1 MLLSALA
8 SQLGAITIDGPTD
21 RSIERVCYDSRTARS
36 SDLFVAIRGT
46 QVDSRRFVPD
56 LDVAAVVADG
66 PVRARS
72 GVTVIQVDNARLAL
86 ARAAAAIAG
95 HPGEDVPVIG
105 ITGTNGKTTVAWM
118 IEAIISAS
126 GETCGV
132 IGTTGHRIAGIPI
145 QASHTTPE
153 APILQDLLRRMADE
167 GCAAALLEVSSIGI
181 VMHRTDAIP
190 FRVGIFTSFS
200 RDHLDFHADMEDYLD
215 AKARLFHT
223 LLAPNGVAILNADE
237 PACESID
244 TGARDPWTYGM
255 GPKATFRAV
264 DLRTTVSGTR
274 FTVITPEGSHS
285 VLLVLKGK
293 HNVMNALAAIAAA
306 TAIGISAE
314 CCIAG
319 IEELT
324 IIPGRLE
331 SVENEQNI
339 TVLVDYAHTP
349 DALRTVLESLRPL
362 TRGRILT
369 VFGCGGGRDSGKRPQ
384 MGAIAAA
391 GSDWV
396 FVTSDN
402 PRHENPMDII
412 GDILSGIDGP
422 HNVEPDRKKAITA
435 AIHSAKPGDIVL
447 IAGKGHETTQITGD
461 EVTPFDDRLVA
472 TQALKGLA

>member
-8 SQLGAITIDGPTD
+8 AQLGAVTVDGPTD
-21 RSIERVCYDSRTARS
+21 RSIERVCYDSRIARS
-36 SDLFVAIRGT
+36 SDLFVAIRGA

-66 PVRARS
+66 PVRARP

-86 ARAAAAIAG
+86 ARAAAAIEG

-132 IGTTGHRIAGIPI
+132 IGTTGHRIAGTPI
-145 QASHTTPE
+145 EATHTTPE
-153 APILQDLLRRMADE
+153 APILQHLLRRMVDE
-167 GCAAALLEVSSIGI
+167 GCAAALMEASSIGI
-181 VMHRTDAIP
+181 AMHRTDAIP

-237 PACESID
+237 TACESID
-244 TGARDPWTYGM
+244 TGARDTWTYGM
-255 GPKATFRAV
+255 GPEATFRAV

-306 TAIGISAE
+306 TALGISAE
-314 CCIAG
+314 YCIAG
-319 IEELT
+319 IEGIT
-324 IIPGRLE
+324 KIRGRLE
-331 SVENEQNI
+331 SVENDQDI

-369 VFGCGGGRDSGKRPQ
+369 VFGCGGGRDPGKRPQ
-384 MGAIAAA
+384 MGAIAAE

-412 GDILSGIDGP
+412 GDILGGIDGP
-422 HNVEPDRKKAITA
+422 HNVEPDREKAITA

-461 EVTPFDDRLVA
+461 KVTPFDDRLVA
-472 TQALKGLA
+472 TQVLKGLA